1 MIEIK
6 NLTKVYGDK
15 TIIDDISF
23 ELELGKFI
31 TLLGQ
36 NGAGKSTFLRLLSGF
51 EIPDSGCVYY
61 KGEDLTSASF
71 KHVHDLCFV
80 HENLDFKV
88 PFVMHQFISIF
99 KESIPDW
106 DQKFFD
112 KMLKDRKISLNKNFQ
127 EYSRGQKMQIGLMMA
142 LASNAKVLLLD
153 EITSVIDV
161 YGRKYFLDLLDKYVA
176 KGNTVI
182 ITTNIISELE
192 FYTQQLLI
200 LKDTKLQLNASI
212 QEIPQLF
219 IKLRHLPGEEHEIF
233 QKENCIWAGVN
244 SDRSVSY
251 VAPIELVTRYE
262 LPEHI
267 FDKRTSTL
275 EDIFIYYFTKNSTK
289 DEDHVDAA

>member
-1 MIEIK
+1 MIK
-6 NLTKVYGDK
+6 VKKLTKKYDDK
-15 TIIDDISF
+15 IIIDDVSF

-51 EIPDSGCVYY
+51 ELPDDGQIYY
-61 KGEDLTSASF
+61 KGEELSSTSFS
-71 KHVHDLCFV
+71 HVHDLCFV
-80 HENLDFKV
+80 HENLNFKV
-88 PFVMHQFISIF
+88 PYIMSEFINIF
-99 KESIPDW
+99 KETIPEW
-106 DQKFFD
+106 NQEFFD
-112 KMLKDRKISLNKNFQ
+112 QMLEDRKIQLDKNFQ

-161 YGRKYFLDLLDKYVA
+161 YGRKYFLDLLDQYVE

-200 LKDTKLQLNASI
+200 LKDAKIQLNASV
-212 QEIPQLF
+212 EDIPQLF
-219 IKLRHLPGEEHEIF
+219 IKLRKLASYEHEIF
-233 QKENCIWAGVN
+233 YDDKCIWAGVN

-251 VAPIELVTRYE
+251 VAPVELVTQYE

-267 FDKRTSTL
+267 FDKRSSTL
-275 EDIFIYYFTKNSTK
+275 EDIFIYYFTK
-289 DEDHVDAA
+289 EALEGDHADAA

>member
-1 MIEIK
+1 MIK
-6 NLTKVYGDK
+6 VKKLTKKYDDK
-15 TIIDDISF
+15 TIIDDVSF

-51 EIPDSGCVYY
+51 ELPDDGQIYY
-61 KGEDLTSASF
+61 KSEELSSTSFS
-71 KHVHDLCFV
+71 HVHDLCFV
-80 HENLDFKV
+80 HENLNFKV
-88 PFVMHQFISIF
+88 PYIMSEFIDIF
-99 KESIPDW
+99 KETIPNW
-106 DQKFFD
+106 DQAFFD
-112 KMLKDRKISLNKNFQ
+112 EMLSDRKIKLNKNFQ
-127 EYSRGQKMQIGLMMA
+127 EYSRGQKMQIGLMIA

-161 YGRKYFLDLLDKYVA
+161 YGRKYFLDLLDQYVE

-200 LKDTKLQLNASI
+200 LKDAKIQLNASVKD
-212 QEIPQLF
+212 IPQLF
-219 IKLRHLPGEEHEIF
+219 IKLRKLPQVEHEIF
-233 QKENCIWAGVN
+233 YNNKCIWAGVN

-251 VAPIELVTRYE
+251 VAPVELVTQYE
-262 LPEHI
+262 LPEHM

-275 EDIFIYYFTKNSTK
+275 EDIFIYYFTKEAQEN
-289 DEDHVDAA
+289 DHADAA

>member
-1 MIEIK
+1 MIK
-6 NLTKVYGDK
+6 VKKLTKKYDDK
-15 TIIDDISF
+15 TIIDDVSF

-51 EIPDSGCVYY
+51 ELPDDGQIYY
-61 KGEDLTSASF
+61 KSEELSSTSFS
-71 KHVHDLCFV
+71 HVHDLCFV
-80 HENLDFKV
+80 HENLNFKV
-88 PFVMHQFISIF
+88 PYIMSEFINIF
-99 KESIPDW
+99 KETIPGW
-106 DQKFFD
+106 NQEFFD
-112 KMLKDRKISLNKNFQ
+112 QMLEDRKIQLDKNFQ

-161 YGRKYFLDLLDKYVA
+161 YGRKYFLDLLDQYVE

-200 LKDTKLQLNASI
+200 LKDAKIQLNASVKD
-212 QEIPQLF
+212 IPQLF
-219 IKLRHLPGEEHEIF
+219 IKLRKLPQVEHEIF
-233 QKENCIWAGVN
+233 YDDKCIWAGVN

-251 VAPIELVTRYE
+251 VAPVELVTQYE
-262 LPEHI
+262 LPEHM

-275 EDIFIYYFTKNSTK
+275 EDIFIYYFTKEAQ
-289 DEDHVDAA
+289 EDDHADAA

>member
-1 MIEIK
+1 MIK
-6 NLTKVYGDK
+6 VKKLTKKYDDK
-15 TIIDDISF
+15 TIIDDVSF

-51 EIPDSGCVYY
+51 ELPDDGQIYY
-61 KGEDLTSASF
+61 KSEELSSTSFS
-71 KHVHDLCFV
+71 HVHDLCFV
-80 HENLDFKV
+80 HENLNFKV
-88 PFVMHQFISIF
+88 PYIMSEFIDIF
-99 KESIPDW
+99 KETIPNW
-106 DQKFFD
+106 DQAFFD
-112 KMLKDRKISLNKNFQ
+112 EMLSDRKIKLNKNFQ
-127 EYSRGQKMQIGLMMA
+127 EYSRGQKMQIGLMIA

-161 YGRKYFLDLLDKYVA
+161 YGRKYFLDLLDQYVE

-200 LKDTKLQLNASI
+200 LKDAKIQLNASVKD
-212 QEIPQLF
+212 IPQLF
-219 IKLRHLPGEEHEIF
+219 IKLRKLPQVEHEIF
-233 QKENCIWAGVN
+233 YDNKCIWAGVN

-251 VAPIELVTRYE
+251 VAPVELVTQYE
-262 LPEHI
+262 LPEHM

-275 EDIFIYYFTKNSTK
+275 EDIFIYYFTKEAQEN
-289 DEDHVDAA
+289 DHADAA

>member
-1 MIEIK
+1 MIK
-6 NLTKVYGDK
+6 VSKLTKKYDDK
-15 TIIDDISF
+15 IIIDDVSF

-36 NGAGKSTFLRLLSGF
+36 NGAGKSTFLRLMSGF
-51 EIPDSGCVYY
+51 ELPDDGQVYY
-61 KGEDLTSASF
+61 KNEELTSTNFS
-71 KHVHDLCFV
+71 HVHDLCFV
-80 HENLDFKV
+80 HENLNFKV
-88 PFVMHQFISIF
+88 PYIMSEFISIF
-99 KESIPDW
+99 KDSIPDW

-112 KMLKDRKISLNKNFQ
+112 KMLSDRKIKLDKNFQ

-161 YGRKYFLDLLDKYVA
+161 YGRKYFLDLLDQYVQ

-200 LKDTKLQLNASI
+200 LKDAKIQLNASI
-212 QEIPQLF
+212 QDIPQLF
-219 IKLRHLPGEEHEIF
+219 LKLRMVNNEDHEIF
-233 QKENCIWAGVN
+233 HNDKCIWAGVN

-251 VAPIELVTRYE
+251 VAPVELVTQYE
-262 LPEHI
+262 LPEHV
-267 FDKRTSTL
+267 FDKRSSTL
-275 EDIFIYYFTKNSTK
+275 EDIFIYYFTKEAQ
-289 DEDHVDAA
+289 EDDHADAA